1 MEFSQGWY
9 DMPKIYTVSEINHH
23 MYGLIADDE
32 SIQNIMV
39 SGELSNVK
47 YHSSGHVYF
56 TLKDARSRLS
66 GIMFRSHVAS
76 GIKGTIKDG
85 DKVNVTGSIQVY
97 ESGGAYQIYARRIEK
112 EGLGLLYQQYE
123 ELKKKLSD
131 MGMFD
136 EQYKKEIP
144 RYAMKVGIVTADTGE
159 AVHDIIRNATRR
171 NPHVSLLLCPAR
183 VQGEGAAESIAEAIM
198 RLNEEDLD
206 VIIVG
211 RGGGSY
217 EDLFCFSEE
226 PVARA
231 IFASDIPIVTG
242 IGHEPDV
249 SIADFVADKRAST
262 PTAAAE
268 LSVFSYDE
276 FKNELSKY
284 EQRLEASLQ
293 RQVTE
298 VINRLRDYKYLL
310 ERYGPEG
317 RLHDTAQRLV
327 EMSDR
332 MDRAMNLSIRRD
344 RDVLASASSSISRS
358 MNFTISRS
366 RDYLSSASDTISRS
380 MDIKLERS
388 KNEVARLALLLDSV
402 SPVKKL
408 ASGYSYVADASG
420 RNIKSS
426 DEVEIGD
433 ELNIYLAK
441 GEIEAKV
448 TGKL

>member
-1 MEFSQGWY
+1 
-9 DMPKIYTVSEINHH
+9 MPQRKIYTVSEINHH
-23 MYGLIADDE
+23 MYGLIADDD

-47 YHSSGHVYF
+47 YHSSGHIYF
-56 TLKDARSRLS
+56 TLKDMRSKLS
-66 GIMFRSHVAS
+66 CVMFRSYVAS

-97 ESGGAYQIYARRIEK
+97 ESGGAYQLYARKIEK

-123 ELKKKLSD
+123 ELKKKLYD

-136 EQYKKEIP
+136 EQYKQEIP
-144 RYAMKVGIVTADTGE
+144 SFAMKVGIVTADTGE
-159 AVHDIIRNATRR
+159 AVHDIIRNAKRR

-183 VQGEGAAESIAEAIM
+183 VQGEGAAESIANAIM

-231 IFASDIPIVTG
+231 IFASKIPIVTG

-249 SIADFVADKRAST
+249 SIADYVADKRAST

-268 LSVFSYDE
+268 LTVFSYDE
-276 FKNELSKY
+276 FKNELSKD
-284 EQRLEASLQ
+284 EQRLRHAFEKQVGEVLQ
-293 RQVTE
+293 
-298 VINRLRDYKYLL
+298 RLRDYKYLL

-327 EMSDR
+327 EISDR
-332 MDRAMNLSIRRD
+332 MDRAMNLAIRRD
-344 RDVLASASSSISRS
+344 KDYLTSASALISRS
-358 MNFTISRS
+358 MNFTLSRTK
-366 RDYLSSASDTISRS
+366 DYLSSASDTISRS

-388 KNEVARLALLLDSV
+388 KNEVSRFALMLDSV

-408 ASGYSYVADASG
+408 ASGYSYVADANG
-420 RNIKSS
+420 KNIKSS
-426 DEVEIGD
+426 EQVEIGD
-433 ELNIYLAK
+433 EFRIYLSK
-441 GEIEAKV
+441 GEIEAQV
-448 TGKL
+448 TGKT